1 MLCLLLLSAYCD
13 AALVSLHCCCKVSE
27 SPGVTMQIVQDNAV
41 TECLPMLL
49 QLLHGAALLPW
60 FDTSVRLNHL
70 V

>member
-1 MLCLLLLSAYCD
+1 
-13 AALVSLHCCCKVSE
+13 
-27 SPGVTMQIVQDNAV
+27 MQIVQDNAV